1 MKLYKL
7 SIIAVALSIGLVSC
21 NDFLEQDPPSQLT
34 PESFYTS
41 EDQIQAAAN
50 QFYTDILPGHGGWN
64 YGTYTTD
71 NNTDNQMSRTPGN
84 QFSPTLY
91 RTSNT
96 NGSWN
101 WSTVRN
107 VNYQLNVIKNK
118 YEAKKI
124 SGNDANLRQYIGEL
138 YFFRAY
144 AYFELLSLQ
153 KLCLTRKMFLLKQV
167 HVSRV
172 MRLLDS
178 L

>member
-71 NNTDNQMSRTPGN
+71 NNTDKCHVLQGISFR
-84 QFSPTLY
+84 QHSIEQATLMEVG
-91 RTSNT
+91 T
-96 NGSWN
+96 G
-101 WSTVRN
+101 
-107 VNYQLNVIKNK
+107 
-118 YEAKKI
+118 
-124 SGNDANLRQYIGEL
+124 LR
-138 YFFRAY
+138 
-144 AYFELLSLQ
+144 
-153 KLCLTRKMFLLKQV
+153 C
-167 HVSRV
+167 V
-172 MRLLDS
+172 M
-178 L
+178 

>member
-101 WSTVRN
+101 WSAVRKGDKTKCN
-107 VNYQLNVIKNK
+107 KRNY
-118 YEAKKI
+118 
-124 SGNDANLRQYIGEL
+124 S
-138 YFFRAY
+138 
-144 AYFELLSLQ
+144 
-153 KLCLTRKMFLLKQV
+153 
-167 HVSRV
+167 
-172 MRLLDS
+172 
-178 L
+178 